1 MAEPITDFA
10 KLSPERQEALAKNY
24 ADRLLYA
31 LTEEGQLGKGR
42 GTLEEEVERLAK
54 ELQKIGSSDF
64 VNLIDGEIRK
74 KNYKG
79 LRKILIEDYSLDDE
93 DAILNAFGYPTDDVI
108 GTSLQESQA
117 SNPSKSDF
125 SKFGPGGAVQSNEF
139 SPDEAVVADE
149 GVGSGKIDVRDQERF
164 LEPGA
169 VDIAKPNEDAEP
181 ELNLDEPAPAEA
193 EGNPYLFGTEGNQSQ
208 IANLSDIG
216 NGKVAMPNRS
226 DRRSMA
232 QFNNDVK
239 SKEFA
244 LNAAQRKARE
254 LKSLEK
260 GRRDRVSLTEPAMKQ
275 WIKAN
280 PKSRAA
286 KLALDADGN
295 VDLSKISDAEKIQFT
310 KNLNLGNIDFF
321 NKPEASVNK
330 GVPIF
335 DEDGLVGFEDTKKF
349 EEDMGG
355 QKIRM
360 NPEQPNSIQKRE
372 RKDMAMLDDIRGEI
386 KETGKHPFGEGPILG
401 TDFAREVELRDQFD
415 GGDIGGL
422 KKAARDF
429 RDHAARDVRDNT
441 KGIDIPSPMPAK
453 YSASKETF
461 EPSQKMVSQD
471 MLDRNNQEV
480 NSVLDSVPF
489 SRPKSPAAPRTK
501 PRNPVT
507 TLPFSLEQPVSKE
520 PGVELTRTSKEY
532 STMDAPAAQNR
543 KQTPGFGRSG
553 KKQYN
558 IPQLDRLDMDN
569 YDYRPNA
576 PKHPGGAGMG
586 RSGKKQYPIPAL
598 DFLDLDNYFYNQ

>member
-1 MAEPITDFA
+1 MAIPYVPVVNNDSY
-10 KLSPERQEALAKNY
+10 KSPEKMF
-24 ADRLLYA
+24 
-31 LTEEGQLGKGR
+31 
-42 GTLEEEVERLAK
+42 TLESVGMATDSEGFL
-54 ELQKIGSSDF
+54 KIEDPDLF
-64 VNLIDGEIRK
+64 TKTL
-74 KNYKG
+74 G
-79 LRKILIEDYSLDDE
+79 LRHS
-93 DAILNAFGYPTDDVI
+93 P
-108 GTSLQESQA
+108 ESIME
-117 SNPSKSDF
+117 SGLKGFKDF
-125 SKFGPGGAVQSNEF
+125 
-139 SPDEAVVADE
+139 
-149 GVGSGKIDVRDQERF
+149 DQFNRF
-164 LEPGA
+164 LEKSVSDGLAFKDPSFYSNLQSEDFGLLRDYSKSTEAFKTDSSTSENINKALGLDTQKGEPSDAKVEVKDGMVFEKPGL
-169 VDIAKPNEDAEP
+169 DLDA
-181 ELNLDEPAPAEA
+181 PAPVES

-232 QFNNDVK
+232 RFNNDVK

-244 LNAAQRKARE
+244 LNASQRKARE
-254 LKSLEK
+254 LESLEK
-260 GRRDRVSLTEPAMKQ
+260 GRRDKVSLTEPAMKQ

-295 VDLSKISDAEKIQFT
+295 VDLSKISDTEKIQFT

-321 NKPEASVNK
+321 NKPEAPVNK

-335 DEDGLVGFEDTKKF
+335 DEDGLIGFENTKKF
-349 EEDMGG
+349 EEDMGD
-355 QKIRM
+355 QQFRE
-360 NPEQPNSIQKRE
+360 NPNQPNSIQKRE
-372 RKDMAMLDDIRGEI
+372 RKDKAMLDDIRGEI
-386 KETGKHPFGEGPILG
+386 KETGKHPFGEGTVLG
-401 TDFAREVELRDQFD
+401 TDYARELELRDQMDEIDF
-415 GGDIGGL
+415 GGL
-422 KKAARDF
+422 KKSARDF

-441 KGIDIPSPMPAK
+441 QGVDLPSPMPAN
-453 YSASKETF
+453 YSTSKETF
-461 EPSQKMVSQD
+461 KPSQKMVSQD

-489 SRPKSPAAPRTK
+489 PRPKSPAAPRPK

-532 STMDAPAAQNR
+532 PTMDAPKYPSSNQPGMELTRTSPERPTMDVPAAQYR

-553 KKQYN
+553 KKQIN
-558 IPQLDRLDMDN
+558 IPQLDRLDPDN

-576 PKHPGGAGMG
+576 PKHPGGSGMG
-586 RSGKKQYPIPAL
+586 RSGKKQYNIPAL